1 MRRVNTTT
9 LLTVFA
15 LLLAVTFTGCTKD
28 LLQNDEQIDELNINP
43 EYVSIDWTRTTVAA
57 FDDSLGT
64 YSIQFTDSVPDIHP
78 GSIITIDRD
87 TVVLYRYVTSANVS
101 GNVMTVSTT
110 EAYLTDIFYD
120 SRYTLSTASPSK
132 SPVGGMMFYPEE
144 AYSLDEN
151 GRYQALNIKSMGKA
165 DTRFT
170 HNLWQSPELNYDGTV
185 LYSGDNYSVTL
196 ERMNMSISVDLEMT
210 MNFGGRTVLEASS
223 DAIGHYRSQAVKVE
237 AALVGRFTTEQKVR
251 CDVGG
256 TFRYAPGYDLWKHD
270 LFRPAKIRFV
280 AGGVPIVITLRA
292 DLFRQ
297 AELSGNGEL
306 SAYTGFADNAEGRL
320 GFEWHQSG
328 DINPVV
334 SFSNSFEFIPP
345 TVEGKGQI
353 QAKAWVFPRVSVMLY
368 DAVGPSFDIK
378 PYLADT
384 IRGGFR
390 EQMLG
395 QDNDYCAYSVDCHA
409 GMDAACG
416 LSLRF
421 FGYEVENYSTPNVNV
436 IDRRLYHSPK
446 KVEHV
451 SGRPEAGQSGIV
463 RFKVFDYNYLA
474 GQDVATPLPQIV
486 KFEAEGQLSA
496 EYGIANNGVVSV
508 EWTPSDNDIL
518 YAKLYDTEGNAIAW
532 DTVKAGE
539 CDCDCNIAGGDWV
552 DLGLPSGLLWA
563 TRNVGAASPT
573 DYGDYFAWGETS
585 PKSVY
590 TEDTYRYYNSDYVLT
605 KYNGSDGL
613 TILQPGDDA
622 ATANYGGRTPTR
634 EEWAELMNNTS
645 SQWVTVNGVIGRC
658 FTGTNGRSLFLPAAG
673 DRNGSEL
680 YGAGS
685 LGYYWSSS
693 RNESYPGDAWYFYFG
708 SDYQSMG
715 SGSRGHGLS
724 VRAVRSQN

>member
-1 MRRVNTTT
+1 
-9 LLTVFA
+9 
-15 LLLAVTFTGCTKD
+15 
-28 LLQNDEQIDELNINP
+28 
-43 EYVSIDWTRTTVAA
+43 
-57 FDDSLGT
+57 
-64 YSIQFTDSVPDIHP
+64 
-78 GSIITIDRD
+78 
-87 TVVLYRYVTSANVS
+87 
-101 GNVMTVSTT
+101 
-110 EAYLTDIFYD
+110 
-120 SRYTLSTASPSK
+120 
-132 SPVGGMMFYPEE
+132 MFYPEE

-170 HNLWQSPELNYDGTV
+170 HNLWQSPALNYDGTV

-237 AALVGRFTTEQKVR
+237 AALVGRFTTEQKIR
-251 CDVGG
+251 CDVEG

-345 TVEGKGQI
+345 TVEGKGQM

-390 EQMLG
+390 EQTLG

-451 SGRPEAGQSGIV
+451 SGRLESGQSGTV

-518 YAKLYDTEGNAIAW
+518 YARLYDTEGNAIAW

-539 CDCDCNIAGGDWV
+539 CDCDCNITEGDWV

-573 DYGDYFAWGETS
+573 DYGNYYSDFGIALIEGYIPSNVEWYELANNTTCRMVNIEGVSGGCYTGSNGNSIFLPLAGFYHGDPDYG
-585 PKSVY
+585 
-590 TEDTYRYYNSDYVLT
+590 YRY
-605 KYNGSDGL
+605 
-613 TILQPGDDA
+613 
-622 ATANYGGRTPTR
+622 
-634 EEWAELMNNTS
+634 
-645 SQWVTVNGVIGRC
+645 
-658 FTGTNGRSLFLPAAG
+658 F
-673 DRNGSEL
+673 
-680 YGAGS
+680 GAYT
-685 LGYYWSSS
+685 GYYWSTTTDPAYYIFVIGSS
-693 RNESYPGDAWYFYFG
+693 DNYCA
-708 SDYQSMG
+708 
-715 SGSRGHGLS
+715 RGNWRGTFQIPA
-724 VRAVRSQN
+724 RAVK